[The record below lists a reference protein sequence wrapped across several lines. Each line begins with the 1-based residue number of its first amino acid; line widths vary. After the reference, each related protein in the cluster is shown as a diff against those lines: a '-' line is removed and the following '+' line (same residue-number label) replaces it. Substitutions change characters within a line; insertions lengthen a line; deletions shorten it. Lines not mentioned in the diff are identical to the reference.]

1 MCCEPVRQTEPSF
14 FGPSTPAAHIDVDPV
29 PASVGIARQFV
40 RDASAGVGDELADVL
55 VLLTS
60 ELVTN
65 AVLHARTPVQ
75 VGVVVDDEH
84 VLVAV
89 SDRVRLPAALVP
101 RAYSHER
108 LGGRGLAI
116 VADASDEWGTTFHSG
131 GKSVWFRLARQSQSV
146 SVG

>member
-14 FGPSTPAAHIDVDPV
+14 FGPSTPSAHLDVDPV

-40 RDASAGVGDELADVL
+40 RDASAGIGEELTDML

-65 AVLHARTPVQ
+65 AILHARTPVQ
-75 VGVVVDDEH
+75 VGVVIDDEN
-84 VLVAV
+84 VLVSV

-101 RAYSHER
+101 RAYSQDR
-108 LGGRGLAI
+108 PGGRGLAI
-116 VADASDEWGTTFHSG
+116 VADASDGWGTTFHSG